1 LAAKEF
7 CRLPLSFG
15 RKCADKEYKTLPSQ
29 PEDPSMISS
38 VLGLVS
44 GSTITAPNIDDVTN
58 RPGASS
64 AQTGPAADTDR
75 ITPRAA
81 SASPDLATVAMLL
94 PPLGDFGPV
103 ADRSPRAKLQSAA
116 ESGLAEASHD
126 TSARTG
132 KYLSDPKH
140 QALVAGSI
148 TAFAAVQALPGPDG
162 AIDATVGAVSAAMYA
177 SAGPEH
183 KVNIEKALGEL
194 KQYGAG
200 ATGAKSQGDL
210 DAAAH
215 HFAKFLEIGGPEAAD
230 AVGALAVSPVKLGG
244 IAGKAATLSSDA
256 LSAGAKGLTNVGT
269 AAQRGVDAANHWL
282 GEVTDDLASSE
293 RSTLA
298 PAGAGSHVD
307 IGMVES
313 RAMRPHA
320 SLEPSPIRSGATET
334 DRRNVMDHEVAGGH
348 TVLNHVGKTQAW
360 LRDRLASRPDLKDAS
375 SFPNHAT
382 ADFAQAALV
391 KQNRSAIDQWL
402 KTSSGLPLKL
412 AVDTGRPVG
421 RVLERDGKF
430 TETTKAR
437 GYIVEDASLQGWHF
451 LTSFPTK

>member
-1 LAAKEF
+1 
-7 CRLPLSFG
+7 
-15 RKCADKEYKTLPSQ
+15 
-29 PEDPSMISS
+29 MISS
-38 VLGLVS
+38 VLGPVS

-58 RPGASS
+58 TPAASS
-64 AQTGPAADTDR
+64 AQTGPAADNDR
-75 ITPRAA
+75 IVPRGEG
-81 SASPDLATVAMLL
+81 ASPDLATVAMLL

-103 ADRSPRAKLQSAA
+103 ADQSPRAKLQSAA

-126 TSARTG
+126 TSTSAG

-162 AIDATVGAVSAAMYA
+162 AIDATVGAVGAAMYA
-177 SAGPEH
+177 SADPEH
-183 KVNIEKALGEL
+183 KVNIEKALAEL

-215 HFAKFLEIGGPEAAD
+215 HFARFLEIGGPEAAD

-244 IAGKAATLSSDA
+244 IAGKAITLSSDA

-282 GEVTDDLASSE
+282 GEVANDLASSE
-293 RSTLA
+293 RPILA
-298 PAGAGSHVD
+298 PAGAGSHVG
-307 IGMVES
+307 IGVVES

-320 SLEPSPIRSGATET
+320 SLEPSPIRNGATAT

-348 TVLNHVGKTQAW
+348 TVSSHVGKTQAQ
-360 LRDRLASRPDLKDAS
+360 LQDRLASSPRLQGTS
-375 SFPNHAT
+375 SFPNHPT
-382 ADFAQAALV
+382 ANFAQASLV
-391 KQNRSAIDQWL
+391 KQNHAKIDEWL
-402 KTSSGLPLKL
+402 ASSKTRPLDVE
-412 AVDTGRPVG
+412 ADTGKPVG
-421 RVLERDGKF
+421 RVLQRNGNF
-430 TETTKAR
+430 SETTKAR
-437 GYIVEDASLQGWHF
+437 GIAVKDTSPQGWHF
-451 LTSFPTK
+451 LTSFPIK